1 MSFWCPFLI
10 TEYTNST
17 ELLWC
22 HKLPGPFKMST
33 RMSILLKTFTDVVG
47 LANIDHSHILSFQ
60 NACWLV
66 VVVVCRIQY
75 IRRRCN
81 SKLINSWPKMV
92 TWEVMEMVSVY
103 SFLPWSM
110 FNPIRRPNQYLRP
123 KTISF
128 SAQKRWTLKVDVP
141 KSNIAI
147 TWTPIFEWKVVRCGS
162 KNGQLK
168 DISWIEIGLGA
179 QNMLAILGAVVNM
192 IGKTYMT
199 NVHKNLH
206 FDKT

>member
-1 MSFWCPFLI
+1 
-10 TEYTNST
+10 
-17 ELLWC
+17 
-22 HKLPGPFKMST
+22 MST
-33 RMSILLKTFTDVVG
+33 RLSILLKTFTDVVG

-60 NACWLV
+60 SACWLV
-66 VVVVCRIQY
+66 VVVVVVCRVGQY
-75 IRRRCN
+75 IRRRCD

-128 SAQKRWTLKVDVP
+128 SAQKRSIIKVDVP

-147 TWTPIFEWKVVRCGS
+147 IWTPIFEWKAFRCGS
-162 KNGQLK
+162 KNGHLK
-168 DISWIEIGLGA
+168 DICWIEIGLGA
-179 QNMLAILGAVVNM
+179 PNMLGILAQ
-192 IGKTYMT
+192 
-199 NVHKNLH
+199 
-206 FDKT
+206 